1 MNPSVQTRGWIA
13 PGVCKRSKFRGKP
26 GAASAGSYTAKP
38 LDRAAEKQAVER
50 PHFSDKLIASYASPQ
65 AFAPRTRAALAGLG
79 YRLIAASTRGRFD
92 DDSWHP
98 SLRIVDDRHLDKL
111 PEENYLP
118 RTPVIVLRGA
128 RPGHWR
134 DPRVVG
140 EAARPAGLADLY
152 PLIQR
157 ALEDNPRGAPR
168 TATQIPAR
176 CTRADRRWMG
186 AIVSLSVDGCLFQTR
201 SDMSQGQEFNLLF
214 PLPRGRMVSTR
225 ARVEHCYDNGVG
237 MSFRSSPAAAREAIA
252 EFVTERLATSR
263 I

>member
-1 MNPSVQTRGWIA
+1 
-13 PGVCKRSKFRGKP
+13 
-26 GAASAGSYTAKP
+26 
-38 LDRAAEKQAVER
+38 VER
-50 PHFSDKLIASYASPQ
+50 PHSSDKVIASYASPQ

-118 RTPVIVLRGA
+118 RTPVIVLRGS
-128 RPGHWR
+128 RPRNWR

-152 PLIQR
+152 PLIQQ
-157 ALEDNPRGAPR
+157 ALEEHPRRAPR

-186 AIVSLSVDGCLFQTR
+186 VILSLSVDGCLFQTH
-201 SDMSQGQEFNLLF
+201 SEMSLGLDFNLLF
-214 PLPRGRMVSTR
+214 PLPRGRMISTR
-225 ARVEHCYDNGVG
+225 ARVEHCYGDGVG
-237 MSFRSSPAAAREAIA
+237 MSFLSSPEAAHEAIT
-252 EFVTERLATSR
+252 EFVTERLATAR
-263 I
+263 V